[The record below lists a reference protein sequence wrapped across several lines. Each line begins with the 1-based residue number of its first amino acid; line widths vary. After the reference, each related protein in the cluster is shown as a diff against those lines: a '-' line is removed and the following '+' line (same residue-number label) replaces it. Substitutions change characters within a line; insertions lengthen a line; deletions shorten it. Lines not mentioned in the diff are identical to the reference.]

1 MLMADRNVKVLA
13 GLVAIA
19 LFVLMVFYVP
29 RFFEA
34 GTPIVCFEGDNCLH
48 EAYLDQL
55 IAYLPAMIVLGFL
68 FGVGASYFYFERKL
82 ELPVPSADRKK
93 ALLALLQPSE
103 RKIIGKIVEKGGEA
117 LQSEISRVE
126 GVGKV
131 KAHRVVDRLVR
142 RGVLEKEQMGKTNVL
157 RLRKDIRDAVLG

>member
-1 MLMADRNVKVLA
+1 MAGKNLKALT

-19 LFVLMVFYVP
+19 LFVLLVFYVP
-29 RFFEA
+29 RFFESEV
-34 GTPIVCFEGDNCLH
+34 PIACFEGGDCLH

-82 ELPVPSADRKK
+82 ELPVPSADRKE
-93 ALLALLQPSE
+93 ALLSLLQPTE
-103 RKIIGKIVEKGGEA
+103 KKILAKIVERGGDA

-131 KAHRVVDRLVR
+131 KAHRVIEKLVR
-142 RGVLEKEQMGKTNVL
+142 RGVLQKEGMGKTNVL
-157 RLRKDIRDAVLG
+157 RLRKDILEAMLN